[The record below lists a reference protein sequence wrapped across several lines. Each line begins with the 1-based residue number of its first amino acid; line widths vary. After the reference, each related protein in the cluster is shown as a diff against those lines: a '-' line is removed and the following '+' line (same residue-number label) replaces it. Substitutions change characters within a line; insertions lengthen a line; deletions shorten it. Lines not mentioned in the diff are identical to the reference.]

1 MNFQTLTTLNTEKDT
16 TRYIYNMVK
25 MVSSSTST
33 LTIKYVSTSTRM
45 TEYVSTS
52 TMMVKKVSYSTLLN
66 ECVKTVAGNLN
77 TNAMVQRVEGSWR
90 GGRRR

>member
-16 TRYIYNMVK
+16 THYIYNMVK
-25 MVSSSTST
+25 MVSTST

-52 TMMVKKVSYSTLLN
+52 TMIVKKVSYSALLT
-66 ECVKTVAGNLN
+66 ECVEILAGNLN

>member
-25 MVSSSTST
+25 MVSTST

-52 TMMVKKVSYSTLLN
+52 TMMVKKVSYSTLLT

-77 TNAMVQRVEGSWR
+77 INAMVQRVEGSWR